1 MKKRRHNTS
10 LAELKLERA
19 ESFAKMQIVNSETSN
34 IGRIYG

>member
-10 LAELKLERA
+10 LAELKLGKA
-19 ESFAKMQIVNSETSN
+19 ESLVKMQIVNSETSN